1 MIMKLMKF
9 ILAIMF
15 FAFNFGANAQ
25 MRYESEMS
33 KFLGTWVESKSIDY
47 DGRLKVV
54 ITKDDGEIFVK
65 AVLQFPDDLPTNRVT
80 IPIESVS
87 YKNGTIVTFGQI
99 RRIDAQP
106 TFKLIIE
113 YDDGRLKVSEYGGT
127 KGKQLEFRSSHYLDI
142 D

>member
-1 MIMKLMKF
+1 MKLLKF

-25 MRYESEMS
+25 MLYKSEMS

-54 ITKDDGEIFVK
+54 ITKEDGEIFVK
-65 AVLQFPDDLPTNRVT
+65 AVFQFPDDLPTNRVT

-87 YKNGTIVTFGQI
+87 YENGTIETFGQI

-106 TFKLIIE
+106 TFKLYIE
-113 YDDGRLKVSEYGGT
+113 YVDGRLKVSEYGGT
-127 KGKQLEFRSSHYLDI
+127 KGKQLEFISSHYLDV